1 MDCITIRVLSTESL
15 HEEAQLLGESTGKS
29 VNFMNML
36 ARFNSAGGEVDV
48 ASLANTITQE
58 DDTNN
63 DNFYDNSSSFAINNI
78 LPRFLVVPIVA
89 EAPIVSFSNDIIP
102 LLSRLTILMK

>member
-1 MDCITIRVLSTESL
+1 MSDLTRNDMDCIIIRVLSTESL

-36 ARFNSAGGEVDV
+36 ARFNSAGGGVDV
-48 ASLANTITQE
+48 ASLANNITQE
-58 DDTNN
+58 DSINN

-78 LPRFLVVPIVA
+78 LPR
-89 EAPIVSFSNDIIP
+89 
-102 LLSRLTILMK
+102 